1 MSREQS
7 HGEAGVVRGMRSR
20 HTTIL
25 WLLPALLLVLF
36 FVVYP
41 LWSMIL
47 ASFSTLSFAGVRT
60 GWAGFDNYIAVLNDP
75 VIPQVLRNTAIWTVG
90 VVVGTIVISMA
101 VALVLN
107 ETWPGRTFVRWVLI
121 IPWATSLVI
130 TSLAFRWILDSQLGT
145 LNVLL
150 LQWGIVDEPIE
161 FLSNASRSIPL
172 LILVGIFVSV
182 PFTTYVLLAGLQ
194 GIPSELYEAARL
206 DGASALRRFRRLTLP
221 LLAPFVTLA
230 ALLNAIYVFNSFPI
244 IWIMTQGGPLND
256 TQTVITYAYKLAFST
271 DEVAK
276 AAALAS
282 ASLVVLAVAG
292 SIYWLVLRR
301 QRAA

>member
-1 MSREQS
+1 MRTS
-7 HGEAGVVRGMRSR
+7 RSR
-20 HTTIL
+20 RIPIL

-36 FVVYP
+36 FVIYP

-75 VIPQVLRNTAIWTVG
+75 VLPQVLRTTAIWTIG
-90 VVVGTIVISMA
+90 VVVGTLAISLV
-101 VALVLN
+101 VALILN
-107 ETWPGRTFVRWVLI
+107 ETWPGRRFVRWVLI

-145 LNVLL
+145 LNIL
-150 LQWGIVDEPIE
+150 LQDWGVIDEPME
-161 FLSNASRSIPL
+161 FLSDASRSIPL

-182 PFTTYVLLAGLQ
+182 PFTTYVLLSGLQ
-194 GIPSELYEAARL
+194 GIPNELYEAARI
-206 DGASALRRFRRLTLP
+206 DGASAVRRFRRITLP
-221 LLAPFVTLA
+221 LLSPFVTLA

-244 IWIMTQGGPLND
+244 IWILTQGGPLDD
-256 TQTVITYAYKLAFST
+256 TQTVITYTYKLAFST

-282 ASLVVLAVAG
+282 ASLVFLAVVG
-292 SIYWLVLRR
+292 TIYWLVLRR

>member
-1 MSREQS
+1 MGKES
-7 HGEAGVVRGMRSR
+7 VVKPARSR
-20 HTTIL
+20 RTPIL

-36 FVVYP
+36 FVIYP

-75 VIPQVLRNTAIWTVG
+75 VIPQVLRTTAIWTIG
-90 VVVGTIVISMA
+90 VVVGTLAISLV
-101 VALVLN
+101 VALILN
-107 ETWPGRTFVRWVLI
+107 ETWPGRRFVRWVLI

-145 LNVLL
+145 LNIL
-150 LQWGIVDEPIE
+150 LQDWGVIDEPLE
-161 FLSNASRSIPL
+161 FLSDASRSIPL

-182 PFTTYVLLAGLQ
+182 PFTTYVLLSGLQ
-194 GIPSELYEAARL
+194 GIPNELYEAARI
-206 DGASALRRFRRLTLP
+206 DGASAVRRFRKITLP
-221 LLAPFVTLA
+221 LLSPFVTLA

-244 IWIMTQGGPLND
+244 IWILTQGGPLDD
-256 TQTVITYAYKLAFST
+256 TQTVITYTYKLAFST

-282 ASLVVLAVAG
+282 ASLVFLAVVG
-292 SIYWLVLRR
+292 TIYWLVLRR

>member
-1 MSREQS
+1 MGKES
-7 HGEAGVVRGMRSR
+7 VVKPARSR
-20 HTTIL
+20 RTPIL

-41 LWSMIL
+41 LWSMLL

-75 VIPQVLRNTAIWTVG
+75 VIPQILRNTAVWTLG
-90 VVVGTIVISMA
+90 VVIGTIAISMV

-107 ETWPGRTFVRWVLI
+107 ETWPGRRFVRWVLI

-145 LNVLL
+145 LNILL
-150 LQWGIVDEPIE
+150 LDWGVVDEPIE

-206 DGASALRRFRRLTLP
+206 DGASALRRFRTLTLP
-221 LLAPFVTLA
+221 LLTPFLTLA

-244 IWIMTQGGPLND
+244 IWILTQGGPLND

-282 ASLVVLAVAG
+282 ASLVVLAVVG
-292 SIYWLVLRR
+292 TFYWLLLRR

>member
-1 MSREQS
+1 MRTS
-7 HGEAGVVRGMRSR
+7 RSR
-20 HTTIL
+20 RIPIL

-36 FVVYP
+36 FVIYP

-75 VIPQVLRNTAIWTVG
+75 VIPQVLRTTAIWTIG
-90 VVVGTIVISMA
+90 VVVGTLAISLV
-101 VALVLN
+101 VALILN
-107 ETWPGRTFVRWVLI
+107 ETWPGRRFVRWVLI

-145 LNVLL
+145 LNIL
-150 LQWGIVDEPIE
+150 LQDWGVIDEPLE
-161 FLSNASRSIPL
+161 FLSDASRSIPL

-182 PFTTYVLLAGLQ
+182 PFTTYVLLSGLQ
-194 GIPSELYEAARL
+194 GIPNELYEAARI
-206 DGASALRRFRRLTLP
+206 DGASAVRRFRKITLP
-221 LLAPFVTLA
+221 LLSPFVTLA

-244 IWIMTQGGPLND
+244 IWILTQGGPLDD
-256 TQTVITYAYKLAFST
+256 TQTVITYTYKLAFST

-282 ASLVVLAVAG
+282 ASLVFLAVVG
-292 SIYWLVLRR
+292 TIYWLVLRR

>member
-1 MSREQS
+1 
-7 HGEAGVVRGMRSR
+7 MRSR

-75 VIPQVLRNTAIWTVG
+75 VIPQVLRNTAIWTIG

-150 LQWGIVDEPIE
+150 LQWGIVDEPLE

>member
-1 MSREQS
+1 
-7 HGEAGVVRGMRSR
+7 VRTSRSR
-20 HTTIL
+20 RIPIL

-36 FVVYP
+36 FVIYP

-75 VIPQVLRNTAIWTVG
+75 VIPQVLRTTAIWTIG
-90 VVVGTIVISMA
+90 VVVGTLAISLV
-101 VALVLN
+101 VALILN
-107 ETWPGRTFVRWVLI
+107 ETWPGRRFVRWVLI

-145 LNVLL
+145 LNIL
-150 LQWGIVDEPIE
+150 LQDWGVIDEPLE
-161 FLSNASRSIPL
+161 FLSDASRSIPL

-182 PFTTYVLLAGLQ
+182 PFTTYVLLSGLQ
-194 GIPSELYEAARL
+194 GIPNELYEAARI
-206 DGASALRRFRRLTLP
+206 DGASAVRRFRKITLP
-221 LLAPFVTLA
+221 LLSPFVTLA

-244 IWIMTQGGPLND
+244 IWILTQGGPLDD
-256 TQTVITYAYKLAFST
+256 TQTVITYTYKLAFST

-282 ASLVVLAVAG
+282 ASLVFLAVVG
-292 SIYWLVLRR
+292 TIYWLVLRR

>member
-1 MSREQS
+1 MRTS
-7 HGEAGVVRGMRSR
+7 RSR
-20 HTTIL
+20 RIPIL

-36 FVVYP
+36 FVIYP

-75 VIPQVLRNTAIWTVG
+75 VIPQVLRTTAIWTIG
-90 VVVGTIVISMA
+90 VVVGTLAISLV
-101 VALVLN
+101 VALILN
-107 ETWPGRTFVRWVLI
+107 ETWPGRRFVRWVLI

-145 LNVLL
+145 LNIL
-150 LQWGIVDEPIE
+150 LQDWGVIDEPLE
-161 FLSNASRSIPL
+161 FLSDASRSIPL

-182 PFTTYVLLAGLQ
+182 PFTTYVLLSGLQ
-194 GIPSELYEAARL
+194 GIPNELYEAARI
-206 DGASALRRFRRLTLP
+206 DGASAVRRFRKITLP
-221 LLAPFVTLA
+221 LLSPFVTLA

-244 IWIMTQGGPLND
+244 IWILTKGGPLDD
-256 TQTVITYAYKLAFST
+256 TQTVITYTYKLAFST

-282 ASLVVLAVAG
+282 ASLVFLAVVG
-292 SIYWLVLRR
+292 TIYWLVLRR

>member
-1 MSREQS
+1 MGKED
-7 HGEAGVVRGMRSR
+7 VVRTSRSR
-20 HTTIL
+20 RIPIL

-36 FVVYP
+36 FVIYP

-75 VIPQVLRNTAIWTVG
+75 VIPQVLRTTAIWTIG
-90 VVVGTIVISMA
+90 VVVGTLAISLV

-107 ETWPGRTFVRWVLI
+107 ETWPGRRFVRWVLI

-145 LNVLL
+145 LNIL
-150 LQWGIVDEPIE
+150 LQDWGVIDEPLE
-161 FLSNASRSIPL
+161 FLSDASRSIPL

-182 PFTTYVLLAGLQ
+182 PFTTYVLLSGLQ
-194 GIPSELYEAARL
+194 GIPNELYEAARI
-206 DGASALRRFRRLTLP
+206 DGASAVRRFRKITLP
-221 LLAPFVTLA
+221 LLSPFVTLA

-244 IWIMTQGGPLND
+244 IWILTQGGPLDD
-256 TQTVITYAYKLAFST
+256 TQTVITYTYKLAFST

-282 ASLVVLAVAG
+282 ASLVFLAVVG
-292 SIYWLVLRR
+292 TIYWLVLRR

>member
-1 MSREQS
+1 
-7 HGEAGVVRGMRSR
+7 VRTTRSR
-20 HTTIL
+20 RIPIL

-36 FVVYP
+36 FVIYP
-41 LWSMIL
+41 LWSTIL

-75 VIPQVLRNTAIWTVG
+75 VIPQVLRTTAIWTIG
-90 VVVGTIVISMA
+90 VVVGTLAISLV
-101 VALVLN
+101 VALILN
-107 ETWPGRTFVRWVLI
+107 ETWPGRRFVRWVLI

-145 LNVLL
+145 LNIL
-150 LQWGIVDEPIE
+150 LQDWGVIDEPLE
-161 FLSNASRSIPL
+161 FLSDASRSIPL

-182 PFTTYVLLAGLQ
+182 PFTTYVLLSGLQ
-194 GIPSELYEAARL
+194 GIPNELYEAARI
-206 DGASALRRFRRLTLP
+206 DGASAIRRFRRITLP
-221 LLAPFVTLA
+221 LLSPFVTLA

-244 IWIMTQGGPLND
+244 IWILTQGGPLDD
-256 TQTVITYAYKLAFST
+256 TQTVITYTYKLAFST

-282 ASLVVLAVAG
+282 ASLVFLAVVG
-292 SIYWLVLRR
+292 TIYWLVLRR

>member
-1 MSREQS
+1 MGKED
-7 HGEAGVVRGMRSR
+7 VVRTSRSR
-20 HTTIL
+20 RIPIL

-36 FVVYP
+36 FVIYP

-75 VIPQVLRNTAIWTVG
+75 VIPQVLRTTAIWTIG
-90 VVVGTIVISMA
+90 VVVGTLAISLV
-101 VALVLN
+101 VALILN
-107 ETWPGRTFVRWVLI
+107 ETWPGRRFVRWVLI

-145 LNVLL
+145 LNIL
-150 LQWGIVDEPIE
+150 LQDWGVIDEPLE
-161 FLSNASRSIPL
+161 FLSDASRSIPL

-182 PFTTYVLLAGLQ
+182 PFTTYVLLSGLQ
-194 GIPSELYEAARL
+194 GIPNELYEAARI
-206 DGASALRRFRRLTLP
+206 DGASAVRRFRRITLP
-221 LLAPFVTLA
+221 LLSPFVTLA

-244 IWIMTQGGPLND
+244 IWILTQGGPLDD
-256 TQTVITYAYKLAFST
+256 TQTVITYTYKLAFST

-282 ASLVVLAVAG
+282 ASLVFLAVVG
-292 SIYWLVLRR
+292 TIYWLVLRR

>member
-1 MSREQS
+1 MGKE
-7 HGEAGVVRGMRSR
+7 EVVRTSRSHR
-20 HTTIL
+20 MPIL

-41 LWSMIL
+41 LWTMLL
-47 ASFSTLSFAGVRT
+47 ASFSRLSFAGVRT
-60 GWAGFDNYIAVLNDP
+60 GWAGFDNYIAVFNDP
-75 VIPQVLRNTAIWTVG
+75 VIPQVLRNTAIWTLG
-90 VVVGTIVISMA
+90 VVVGTISISLV
-101 VALVLN
+101 VALILN
-107 ETWPGRTFVRWVLI
+107 ETWPGRRFVRWVLI

-145 LNVLL
+145 LNILL
-150 LQWGIVDEPIE
+150 LDWGLIDEPME
-161 FLSNASRSIPL
+161 FLSDASRSIPL

-182 PFTTYVLLAGLQ
+182 PFTTYVLLSGLQ
-194 GIPSELYEAARL
+194 GIPNELYEAARI
-206 DGASALRRFRRLTLP
+206 DGASAVKRFQKLTIP
-221 LLAPFVTLA
+221 LLAPFLTLA

-244 IWIMTQGGPLND
+244 IWILTQGGPLND

-276 AAALAS
+276 ASALAS
-282 ASLVVLAVAG
+282 ASLVFLAVG
-292 SIYWLVLRR
+292 GTMYWLVLRR

>member
-1 MSREQS
+1 MRDS
-7 HGEAGVVRGMRSR
+7 RSR
-20 HTTIL
+20 YTTIL

-41 LWSMIL
+41 LWSMLL
-47 ASFSTLSFAGVRT
+47 ASFSKLSFAGVRT
-60 GWAGFDNYIAVLNDP
+60 GWAGFDNYVAVLNDP
-75 VIPQVLRNTAIWTVG
+75 VIPQVIRNTVIWTLG
-90 VVVGTIVISMA
+90 VVIGTILISMV

-145 LNVLL
+145 VNVLL
-150 LQWGIVDEPIE
+150 LNWGVIDEPIA
-161 FLSNASRSIPL
+161 FLSDASRSIPL

-206 DGASALRRFRRLTLP
+206 DGASAVRRFRTLTLP

-244 IWIMTQGGPLND
+244 IWILTQGGPLND

-282 ASLVVLAVAG
+282 ASLVVLVVGGA
-292 SIYWLVLRR
+292 IYWLVLRR

>member
-1 MSREQS
+1 MRDS
-7 HGEAGVVRGMRSR
+7 RSR
-20 HTTIL
+20 HTPIL

-41 LWSMIL
+41 LWSMLL
-47 ASFSTLSFAGVRT
+47 ASFSKLSFAGVRT
-60 GWAGFDNYIAVLNDP
+60 GWAGFDNYVAVLNDP
-75 VIPQVLRNTAIWTVG
+75 VIPQVIRNTVIWTLG
-90 VVVGTIVISMA
+90 VVIGTILISMV

-145 LNVLL
+145 VNVLL
-150 LQWGIVDEPIE
+150 LNWGVIDEPIA
-161 FLSNASRSIPL
+161 FLSDASRSIPL

-206 DGASALRRFRRLTLP
+206 DGASAVRRFRTLTLP

-244 IWIMTQGGPLND
+244 IWILTQGGPLND

-282 ASLVVLAVAG
+282 VSLVVLVVGGA
-292 SIYWLVLRR
+292 IYWLVLRR

>member
-1 MSREQS
+1 
-7 HGEAGVVRGMRSR
+7 
-20 HTTIL
+20 
-25 WLLPALLLVLF
+25 
-36 FVVYP
+36 
-41 LWSMIL
+41 MIL

-75 VIPQVLRNTAIWTVG
+75 VIPQVLRTTAIWTIG
-90 VVVGTIVISMA
+90 VVVGTLAISLV
-101 VALVLN
+101 VALILN
-107 ETWPGRTFVRWVLI
+107 ETWPGRRFVRWVLI

-145 LNVLL
+145 LNIL
-150 LQWGIVDEPIE
+150 LQDWGVIDEPLE
-161 FLSNASRSIPL
+161 FLSDASRSIPL

-182 PFTTYVLLAGLQ
+182 PFTTYVLLSGLQ
-194 GIPSELYEAARL
+194 GIPNELYEAARI
-206 DGASALRRFRRLTLP
+206 DGASAVRRFRKITLP
-221 LLAPFVTLA
+221 LLSPFVTLA

-244 IWIMTQGGPLND
+244 IWILTKGGPLDD
-256 TQTVITYAYKLAFST
+256 TQTVITYTYKLAFST

-282 ASLVVLAVAG
+282 ASLVFLAVVG
-292 SIYWLVLRR
+292 TIYWLVLRR

>member
-1 MSREQS
+1 MRTS
-7 HGEAGVVRGMRSR
+7 RSR
-20 HTTIL
+20 RIPIL

-36 FVVYP
+36 FVIYP

-75 VIPQVLRNTAIWTVG
+75 VIPQVLRTTAVWTIG
-90 VVVGTIVISMA
+90 VVVGTLAISLV
-101 VALVLN
+101 VALILN
-107 ETWPGRTFVRWVLI
+107 ETWPGRRFVRWVLI

-145 LNVLL
+145 LNIL
-150 LQWGIVDEPIE
+150 LQDWGVIDEPLE
-161 FLSNASRSIPL
+161 FLSDASRSIPL

-182 PFTTYVLLAGLQ
+182 PFTTYVLLSGLQ
-194 GIPSELYEAARL
+194 GIPNELYEAARI
-206 DGASALRRFRRLTLP
+206 DGASAVRRFRKITLP
-221 LLAPFVTLA
+221 LLSPFVTLA

-244 IWIMTQGGPLND
+244 IWILTQGGPLDD
-256 TQTVITYAYKLAFST
+256 TQTVITYTYKLAFST

-282 ASLVVLAVAG
+282 ASLVFLAVVG
-292 SIYWLVLRR
+292 TIYWLVLRR